1 MTNYHPG
8 FAFGSTRA
16 TQSLCTIHQGGNRMT
31 INRRQFVQTLAGSAA
46 IAAGVRPAFGQAAEF
61 QLK

>member
-1 MTNYHPG
+1 
-8 FAFGSTRA
+8 
-16 TQSLCTIHQGGNRMT
+16 MT

-61 QLK
+61 QL